1 MYIRQIQY
9 RVFGLAFRK
18 FVKTGDRHSKL
29 SNLSNSF
36 LRCSVCDLR
45 REDRP
50 RTSNIE
56 TEIFSQETA
65 SYTMVRTVCH
75 TADKEKTGGSLER
88 HHIFLPFSLLVLV
101 NINSKKI

>member
-36 LRCSVCDLR
+36 LRCSVCDL
-45 REDRP
+45 
-50 RTSNIE
+50 
-56 TEIFSQETA
+56 

-75 TADKEKTGGSLER
+75 TADKEKTGRWRESGEAPHFPS
-88 HHIFLPFSLLVLV
+88 FFSSRFIKYQLQENMNFALGCFMSE
-101 NINSKKI
+101 NK